1 MRKSIALLIAATVI
15 GSVLAGPA
23 LAAKKKTVSEDWS
36 ATNPVPYPASFVGD
50 TGVVGCQ
57 EGEEG
62 VTKTTHAFTAPGT
75 GTLEVTLDAFE
86 GDWDLFVFDSSGNQ
100 VAASDAGQVISMAP
114 PGEQIL
120 GVKLRKG
127 QEIGIVACNWL
138 GGPTA
143 EAHLTYA
150 YK

>member
-1 MRKSIALLIAATVI
+1 MRRSIALLMAAAVV

-23 LAAKKKTVSEDWS
+23 LAAKKKTVTEDWT
-36 ATNPVPYPASFVGD
+36 ATNPVPYPVSFVGQ
-50 TGVVGCQ
+50 GEGCQ

-86 GDWDLFVFDSSGNQ
+86 GDWDLFLFDSSGNQ

-114 PGEQIL
+114 PGEKIL
-120 GVKLRKG
+120 GFRLRKG

-143 EAHLTYA
+143 DAHLTYV